1 MTKEASVRV
10 LDKDLNK
17 LDVVVEPQ
25 TVKVT
30 LPIKN
35 TSKTVPIDVVQK
47 GTPSAGVTISSIDLD
62 TTQATIT
69 GEEATL
75 NATDHV
81 RVEVDVSKITDNTTI
96 TLPVI
101 IPNGITKVSPE
112 LVKATVKIS
121 KNSGSANSGKTVSG
135 IPITP
140 KGLAAQ
146 YKVNFKDPANQSVT
160 LSVNG
165 PSDRVNAV
173 TIGDFTAYV
182 DLSSLTEG
190 DHDVK
195 IQVEGPSDINWNS
208 DKSMAKIT
216 ISKASV

>member
-1 MTKEASVRV
+1 MNGLATKPFQAATHE
-10 LDKDLNK
+10 
-17 LDVVVEPQ
+17 
-25 TVKVT
+25 
-30 LPIKN
+30 N
-35 TSKTVPIDVVQK
+35 TSM
-47 GTPSAGVTISSIDLD
+47 
-62 TTQATIT
+62 
-69 GEEATL
+69 
-75 NATDHV
+75 
-81 RVEVDVSKITDNTTI
+81 
-96 TLPVI
+96 
-101 IPNGITKVSPE
+101 
-112 LVKATVKIS
+112 KATVKIS
-121 KNSGSANSGKTVSG
+121 KNSGSANSGKIVSG
-135 IPITP
+135 IPITT

-165 PSDRVNAV
+165 PSERVDAV

-195 IQVEGPSDINWNS
+195 IQVEGPSDINWNI

>member
-1 MTKEASVRV
+1 MW
-10 LDKDLNK
+10 
-17 LDVVVEPQ
+17 
-25 TVKVT
+25 
-30 LPIKN
+30 
-35 TSKTVPIDVVQK
+35 SKK
-47 GTPSAGVTISSIDLD
+47 GTPSAGVTISSIDLN

-135 IPITP
+135 IPITT

-165 PSDRVNAV
+165 PSDRVDAV
-173 TIGDFTAYV
+173 AIGDFTAYV

-195 IQVEGPSDINWNS
+195 IQVEGPSDINWN
-208 DKSMAKIT
+208 I
-216 ISKASV
+216 